1 MKKKIFFDMILNIV
15 ATSIP
20 TVVLQLLI
28 LPSLSNYMDGNAY
41 GLMVTILAVL
51 NVVPSTIGNVLNNV
65 RLLHEE
71 SYNKDNEQGD
81 FQILL
86 TIFQAINLLIM
97 VTVSIYY
104 LGTKDITAVFPS
116 ASLPARCSRFS
127 TILRALATVSCVFFP
142 FILTTAPIP
151 QLSCSN
157 SGR

>member
-20 TVVLQLLI
+20 TVILQLLI

-71 SYNKDNEQGD
+71 SYKKDNEQGD

-97 VTVSIYY
+97 ITVSIYY
-104 LGTKDITAVFPS
+104 LGTKDRTGI
-116 ASLPARCSRFS
+116 
-127 TILRALATVSCVFFP
+127 
-142 FILTTAPIP
+142 
-151 QLSCSN
+151 
-157 SGR
+157 